1 MNLIKV
7 TLLVFSLS
15 VLFVSCGDDD
25 DGGEN
30 MGLTGIEGEWSA
42 IEFSATTTGTSAGQ
56 DFVNRVVATSLD
68 YCLTLQDEN
77 FQTNGSYSLSTEVEV
92 AGMTIAPVISEFN
105 NVEGSGAYI
114 DNDTSLEI
122 DGAFYELDI
131 NGMSITEIVN
141 GPQTVDYRIDG
152 DGNLIF
158 EQNETISQTT
168 QGVSVNFVVVSS
180 STWERK

>member
-1 MNLIKV
+1 
-7 TLLVFSLS
+7 
-15 VLFVSCGDDD
+15 
-25 DGGEN
+25 
-30 MGLTGIEGEWSA
+30 
-42 IEFSATTTGTSAGQ
+42 
-56 DFVNRVVATSLD
+56 
-68 YCLTLQDEN
+68 
-77 FQTNGSYSLSTEVEV
+77 
-92 AGMTIAPVISEFN
+92 MTIAPVISEFN